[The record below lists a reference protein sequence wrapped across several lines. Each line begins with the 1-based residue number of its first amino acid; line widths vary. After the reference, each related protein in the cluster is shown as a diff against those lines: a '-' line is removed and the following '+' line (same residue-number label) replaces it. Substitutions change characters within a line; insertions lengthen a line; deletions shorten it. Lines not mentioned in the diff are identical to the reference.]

1 MGAVPSANYYES
13 DIDLY
18 PVNGMINDKLAQRHS
33 YYENSKIINNNNNNM
48 DSKSTS
54 QLSQHLKSSVPNM
67 NYLNFNENTSS
78 SNKKEPSMKKHKKL
92 QRFFTFRQKC
102 EDKNFLKSKST
113 HNFLR
118 KSSSSSNTSGHNRR
132 QTEHNVD
139 RHQMD
144 SSLDPPKN
152 AMDESLGLVT
162 SRSGSMSLLSSSYSI
177 KSRMSANL
185 NKASTPNDA
194 IEVEKSLINSK
205 EAEHKIHLNN
215 TSCSSGCSSAA
226 SSSNLSRNSR
236 LSHSNRQ
243 QHDSPLSSI
252 STGYQSSSGNKNN
265 DSDKIKYSK
274 HVAND
279 ESKNENELR
288 DNNNKFN
295 SSKSKKIKNATYLNW
310 TGVHLVRTKKSKKFH
325 LISINF

>member
-33 YYENSKIINNNNNNM
+33 YYENSKNNNNM

-67 NYLNFNENTSS
+67 NYLNFNENTTSN
-78 SNKKEPSMKKHKKL
+78 NKKEPSMKKHKKL

-118 KSSSSSNTSGHNRR
+118 KSSSSSNSSRHNRR

-139 RHQMD
+139 RHQID
-144 SSLDPPKN
+144 SSLDPSKN
-152 AMDESLGLVT
+152 VMDESLGLVT

-177 KSRMSANL
+177 KSRMSNNL

-194 IEVEKSLINSK
+194 IQMEKSLINK

-236 LSHSNRQ
+236 LSHSIRQ

-265 DSDKIKYSK
+265 DNDKIKNSK
-274 HVAND
+274 HLTND

-288 DNNNKFN
+288 EFNFNNNFTC
-295 SSKSKKIKNATYLNW
+295 SKSKKIKNKWLSLKDVIPARNY
-310 TGVHLVRTKKSKKFH
+310 GIFVGISKK
-325 LISINF
+325 